1 MRIPFVPRHLRASRL
16 QSLSRLARTRRALLA
31 GVGIACISHGL
42 PGEAAAV
49 ETAVQGAPVDVAS
62 ESARPRIGL
71 VLSGGGA
78 RGAAHVGVIRMLE
91 QMHIPIDAI
100 AGTSMGAV
108 VGGLYAAG
116 LSGDEIERVFRELDW
131 QEMIRDRAPRR
142 DLAYRRKQDDRNI
155 LAKGALGVN
164 ASGGVVLPLGLVQ
177 GHKITQVLRDAT
189 ARVADV
195 QDFDQL
201 PTRFRALA
209 TDLET
214 GEAVVMG
221 GGDLVTVL
229 RASMSAP
236 GVLTPV
242 ERNGRL
248 LVDGGLVDNLP
259 VELARS
265 MGVDRLIVVDV
276 SFPLARRDGLGSAFD
291 ITNQMVGIMV
301 RRGTLAS
308 KKYLQPGDVLIE
320 PDLGAMTAIEFG
332 RMPQVMEQG
341 RTAALA
347 QAPALAALSL
357 PAADYEQYVA
367 QRARA
372 AEPVVQVAFVRPDA
386 QSQEEA
392 KRVEAVFGDL
402 AGKPLDR
409 PELQQ
414 RLASQYR
421 LDDFE
426 SVDYRIAR
434 DSNGERGLEIDL
446 RRKSWG
452 PTFLRLGVGMEND
465 YEGGAT
471 ANAAA
476 QLRMTRLNA
485 LDAEWI
491 INGQIGEE
499 PKLQTEFYQ
508 PLSLRLPY
516 FVAPG
521 FRYQETMKVSGLVVT
536 ARATPRCR
544 WPSVRNCRTGAK
556 CASACG
562 AATAAVACWS
572 AIQACPPPRSTSAAR
587 SSTSATTG
595 STAAISR
602 SKARHSAP
610 AGSRIASRLAPLGM
624 RTSCVR
630 RGNWRAVAVATALCG
645 PWMAD
650 RPWTTRSYR
659 RRNFSR
665 SADCS
670 ICPDSRPTRKSAPS
684 TASRA
689 PSCTAASA
697 GAARDSSSSRPT
709 SGSRWKPATC
719 GRPAMTWTSA
729 TSRPAAACSSVPRV
743 RLARST
749 WPRASRVEANGPF
762 ISTSARPSEPSGAEH
777 PERLKCRPSR
787 RVLMAI
793 ANEQN
798 LRQSLPVSRPYG
810 LRIRTRRNDPFRHL
824 VGDDWQKEHWFAS
837 RAERDAALVQMSGRY
852 VYFRPGDAPTLDFE
866 KVDP

>member
-1 MRIPFVPRHLRASRL
+1 MRIPFVPRRLRAPRL
-16 QSLSRLARTRRALLA
+16 QSPSRLAWTTRALLA
-31 GVGIACISHGL
+31 SVGIASMSHGL

-49 ETAVQGAPVDVAS
+49 ETAVQGAPVQVAS
-62 ESARPRIGL
+62 EPARPRIGL

-131 QEMIRDRAPRR
+131 QEVIRDRAPRR
-142 DLAYRRKQDDRNI
+142 DRAYRRKQDDRNI

-164 ASGGVVLPLGLVQ
+164 TSQGVVLPLGLVQ

-189 ARVADV
+189 VRVADV
-195 QDFDQL
+195 QDFDRL

-221 GGDLVTVL
+221 EGDLVTVL

-259 VELARS
+259 VELAQS

-308 KKYLQPGDVLIE
+308 KQHLQPGDVLIE

-332 RMPQVMEQG
+332 RMPQVMEHGQ
-341 RTAALA
+341 TAALA

-357 PAADYEQYVA
+357 PAADYERYVA
-367 QRARA
+367 QRART

-402 AGKPLDR
+402 AGKPLDQ

-452 PTFLRLGVGMEND
+452 PAFLRLGVGMEND

-476 QLRMTRLNA
+476 QLRVTRLNA

-491 INGQIGEE
+491 IDGQIGEE
-499 PKLQTEFYQ
+499 PKLLTEFYQ
-508 PLSLRLPY
+508 PLSLRRPY
-516 FVAPG
+516 FIAPA
-521 FRYQETMKVSGLVVT
+521 FRYEEVTLQVVSDEG
-536 ARATPRCR
+536 
-544 WPSVRNCRTGAK
+544 
-556 CASACG
+556 
-562 AATAAVACWS
+562 
-572 AIQACPPPRSTSAAR
+572 Q
-587 SSTSATTG
+587 
-595 STAAISR
+595 
-602 SKARHSAP
+602 
-610 AGSRIASRLAPLGM
+610 RLARY
-624 RTSCVR
+624 RTRDTEVSLAVGAELSNWGEVRVGVR
-630 RGNWRAVAVATALCG
+630 RGDGSSHVMIGDPGLPAARFDLGGAFVNFGYDRLDSGYFPKQGQAFRASWL
-645 PWMAD
+645 AD
-650 RPWTTRSYR
+650 RESLGATRD
-659 RRNFSR
+659 
-665 SADCS
+665 AD
-670 ICPDSRPTRKSAPS
+670 ILR
-684 TASRA
+684 AS
-689 PSCTAASA
+689 
-697 GAARDSSSSRPT
+697 
-709 SGSRWKPATC
+709 WQ
-719 GRPAMTWTSA
+719 
-729 TSRPAAACSSVPRV
+729 
-743 RLARST
+743 LARSRGRYSVVWSMDGGSALDDQVVSPQELFT
-749 WPRASRVEANGPF
+749 LGGLFDLSGLTPDAKVGTQYGIARAIVYRRISRGGTGFFEFPAYIGFSVEAGNVWATRADVDLGDLDTGGSLF
-762 ISTSARPSEPSGAEH
+762 LGAES
-777 PERLKCRPSR
+777 PFGPVYLAAGLASGGERAFYLYLGK
-787 RVLMAI
+787 
-793 ANEQN
+793 
-798 LRQSLPVSRPYG
+798 
-810 LRIRTRRNDPFRHL
+810 TF
-824 VGDDWQKEHWFAS
+824 
-837 RAERDAALVQMSGRY
+837 
-852 VYFRPGDAPTLDFE
+852 
-866 KVDP
+866 

>member
-16 QSLSRLARTRRALLA
+16 QSLSRLARARRALLA

-49 ETAVQGAPVDVAS
+49 ETAVQGAPVDIAS

-177 GHKITQVLRDAT
+177 GHRITQVLRDAT
-189 ARVADV
+189 VRVADV
-195 QDFDQL
+195 QDFDRL

-221 GGDLVTVL
+221 EGDLVTVL

-308 KKYLQPGDVLIE
+308 KQHLQPGDVLIE

-341 RTAALA
+341 KTAALA

-367 QRARA
+367 QRART

-392 KRVEAVFGDL
+392 RRVEAVFGDL
-402 AGKPLDR
+402 AGKPFDR

-426 SVDYRIAR
+426 SIDYRIAR

-452 PTFLRLGVGMEND
+452 PAFLRLGVGMVND

-476 QLRMTRLNA
+476 QLRVTRLNA

-491 INGQIGEE
+491 IDGQIGEE

-521 FRYQETMKVSGLVVT
+521 FRYEETTLQIVDDEGRRLGRYRTRDTEVSLAVGAELSNWGEVRVGL
-536 ARATPRCR
+536 
-544 WPSVRNCRTGAK
+544 
-556 CASACG
+556 
-562 AATAAVACWS
+562 
-572 AIQACPPPRSTSAAR
+572 
-587 SSTSATTG
+587 
-595 STAAISR
+595 
-602 SKARHSAP
+602 
-610 AGSRIASRLAPLGM
+610 
-624 RTSCVR
+624 R
-630 RGNWRAVAVATALCG
+630 RGDGSSRVLIGDPGLPTTSFDLGGAFVNFGYDRLDSGYFPKQGQAFRASWL
-645 PWMAD
+645 AD
-650 RPWTTRSYR
+650 RESLGATRD
-659 RRNFSR
+659 
-665 SADCS
+665 AD
-670 ICPDSRPTRKSAPS
+670 ILH
-684 TASRA
+684 AS
-689 PSCTAASA
+689 
-697 GAARDSSSSRPT
+697 
-709 SGSRWKPATC
+709 WQ
-719 GRPAMTWTSA
+719 
-729 TSRPAAACSSVPRV
+729 
-743 RLARST
+743 LARSRGRYSVVWSMDGGSALDDQVVSPQELFT
-749 WPRASRVEANGPF
+749 LGGLFDLSGLTPGAKVGTQYGIARAIVYRRVSRGGTGFFEFPAYIGFSVEAGNVWATRDDVDFGDLETGGSLF
-762 ISTSARPSEPSGAEH
+762 LGAES
-777 PERLKCRPSR
+777 PFGPVYLAAGLASGGERAFYLYLGK
-787 RVLMAI
+787 
-793 ANEQN
+793 
-798 LRQSLPVSRPYG
+798 
-810 LRIRTRRNDPFRHL
+810 TF
-824 VGDDWQKEHWFAS
+824 
-837 RAERDAALVQMSGRY
+837 
-852 VYFRPGDAPTLDFE
+852 
-866 KVDP
+866 